1 MKPED
6 LRLLRDL
13 LVGQR
18 VLALGVVVEGE
29 PVVGLLPFVVAPDFA
44 ALVVHASR
52 LARHSQGL
60 RPGAGFGA
68 VVHTPDA
75 PGADPLQL
83 PRVTLEGRVASPA
96 AGEAG
101 MEAIT
106 SVYLAKFPGA
116 AVTVGLGDFA
126 FHRLEIESGR
136 LVAGFGRALNLS
148 RSTLRDLASLR

>member
-1 MKPED
+1 
-6 LRLLRDL
+6 
-13 LVGQR
+13 
-18 VLALGVVVEGE
+18 
-29 PVVGLLPFVVAPDFA
+29 
-44 ALVVHASR
+44 
-52 LARHSQGL
+52 
-60 RPGAGFGA
+60 
-68 VVHTPDA
+68 
-75 PGADPLQL
+75 
-83 PRVTLEGRVASPA
+83 
-96 AGEAG
+96 